1 MEIILT
7 ELGCS
12 VSMSTASEALGIAL
26 SRLSYDVQ
34 KGFDLFAEY
43 EKKINV
49 SGGYC
54 KLETVAK
61 FSISDRDK
69 GLINA
74 VREVF
79 PELPHS
85 KCLRHLSEN
94 FKKKFKQE
102 MTDVLKCYALSYKPE
117 DCTAR
122 LQVLKNHERGDE
134 IVSWVEAAEPHLWV
148 RSKW

>member
-1 MEIILT
+1 MQRHVAKYATFFSFDAAHLKGNNKGILMMVST
-7 ELGCS
+7 RDLNGKLATSKFEGTNGKVTILAHS
-12 VSMSTASEALGIAL
+12 VVPSEDGENW
-26 SRLSYDVQ
+26 
-34 KGFDLFAEY
+34 LFFLKCFKEA
-43 EKKINV
+43 NP
-49 SGGYC
+49 
-54 KLETVAK
+54 LTVAK

-94 FKKKFKQE
+94 FKKNFKQE
-102 MTDVLKCYALSYKPE
+102 MTDVLKCYALAYKPE

-122 LQVLKNHERGDE
+122 LQV
-134 IVSWVEAAEPHLWV
+134 
-148 RSKW
+148 